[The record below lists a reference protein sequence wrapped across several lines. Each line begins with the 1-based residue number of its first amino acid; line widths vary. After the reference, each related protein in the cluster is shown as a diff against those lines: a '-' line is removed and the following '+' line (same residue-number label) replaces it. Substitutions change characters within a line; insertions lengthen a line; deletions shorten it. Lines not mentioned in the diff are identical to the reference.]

1 MTQDISEDQIEII
14 QEFIQESR
22 DMIDQLEPIIIEL
35 GQSCQTVQCWET
47 LNCTKTDCARH
58 GKNLD
63 SPCWLQ
69 MGYLGEGN
77 QTCIFTKSE
86 QDCKTCEVF
95 RSINGDGETINAIF
109 RLFHSMKGSAGFLD
123 MGNISHV
130 AHLAENL
137 LDQVRSGKIRLETD
151 HVNLLCQSC
160 DFAKEALDYVEANF
174 EDQGMAE
181 RAETISEQLEE
192 AALIAQNKANAATS
206 ELAEGISEP
215 APQAA
220 PVEEPE
226 DEYPDLKLAINEE
239 MVEKFVQEADEL
251 LQRIEQGLLKW
262 ADEAADKDI
271 LSEVFRDI
279 HSFKGNCGFLGYGDL
294 EKLSH
299 QMETVLDLAKTGKQ
313 FADENPAEKLLELL
327 DVLRDG
333 IASIS
338 QHGTGEIENLQEHL
352 ATVKSLLKPQIG
364 EILVESGAAD
374 SETIGEATTTQKKL
388 LGKILIEMGLVS
400 QEQISLAL
408 KEQDH
413 ALRNGQLKPRIGEI
427 LVRKNLI
434 SPDDL
439 NNALELQKKPI
450 GEVLVDMG
458 KVSTQQVEEAL
469 QKQQTAAPAKDVAK
483 VSSAAANAAAKKQN
497 ATVQRQD
504 IRVDLE
510 KLDNLI
516 NLIGEMVIAE
526 NMLIHNPDL
535 DGLELENFNKA
546 AQQMSK
552 LVRELQEMAMII
564 RMLPVAGLFRRM
576 IRLVHDISAKAGK
589 KVDLVLAGEETEIDK
604 TVIETISDPLVHLL
618 RNSMDHGIEPPAE
631 RVAAG
636 KPERG
641 TIHLSACHEEG
652 EVWITIQDDGRGL
665 NRDKIIAKAI
675 KNGLISGDGSDMS
688 DKAVYNLIF
697 QPGFSTAD
705 KITDI
710 SGRGVGM
717 DVVKQNL
724 EKIRGK
730 VEVHSTP
737 GQGTKINLRIPLTLA
752 IIDGML
758 VRVGGAKCIVPIL
771 AIKEAFRPTEDAI
784 TITPE
789 GEELV
794 RVRENFFPAVR
805 LHELLNKEP
814 DHHELENG
822 ILIVLENQGTSIC
835 LFVDEILGQQQTVI
849 KGLSDYIG
857 NVRGVSGCTI
867 LGDGEVCLIMDVG
880 SLVEMTNEHAD

>member
-1 MTQDISEDQIEII
+1 MTQEISEDQIEII

-22 DMIDQLEPIIIEL
+22 DMIDQLEPTIIEL
-35 GQSCQTVQCWET
+35 GQSCQDVQCWET
-47 LNCTKTDCARH
+47 LNCSKTDCSRH
-58 GKNLD
+58 GKQLD

-69 MGYLGEGN
+69 MGYMGAGD
-77 QTCIFTKSE
+77 QSCSFTNSE
-86 QDCKTCEVF
+86 QDCKACEVF
-95 RSINGDGETINAIF
+95 RSINGDGETMNAIF

-137 LDQVRSGKIRLETD
+137 LDQVRSGKIRLEAE
-151 HVNLLCQSC
+151 HVNLLCESC
-160 DFAKEALDYVEANF
+160 DFAKEALDYVETHF
-174 EDQGMAE
+174 EDQGMAD
-181 RAETISEQLEE
+181 RADIISQQLEE
-192 AALIAQNKANAATS
+192 AAQIAQDKANAATN
-206 ELAEGISEP
+206 EWDNPEPTAESTDEQP
-215 APQAA
+215 
-220 PVEEPE
+220 ETTE

-262 ADEAADKDI
+262 ADDAADKEF

-299 QMETVLDLAKTGKQ
+299 QMETVLDLARTGKQ

-327 DVLRDG
+327 DILREG

-338 QHGTGEIENLQEHL
+338 QNGNGDIENLQEYL
-352 ATVKSLLKPQIG
+352 ATVKSLLKPQLG
-364 EILVESGAAD
+364 EILVESGASD
-374 SETIGEATTTQKKL
+374 SETVGEATTTQKKL
-388 LGKILIEMGLVS
+388 LGKVLIEMGLIS
-400 QEQISLAL
+400 QEQVSLAL

-427 LVRKNLI
+427 LVRKGLVSQENL
-434 SPDDL
+434 DA
-439 NNALELQKKPI
+439 ALEIQKKPI

-458 KVSTQQVEEAL
+458 KVSPKQVEDAL
-469 QKQQTAAPAKDVAK
+469 QKQQTPAPPKETVKTNAT
-483 VSSAAANAAAKKQN
+483 AAASNKNKN
-497 ATVQRQD
+497 TTVQRQD

-535 DGLELENFNKA
+535 EGLELENFGKA

-589 KVDLVLAGEETEIDK
+589 KVDLVLSGEETEIDK

-618 RNSMDHGIEPPAE
+618 RNSMDHGVEPPAE

-730 VEVHSTP
+730 VEVHSVP
-737 GQGTKINLRIPLTLA
+737 GEGTKINLRIPLTLA

-758 VRVGGAKCIVPIL
+758 VRVGNEKCIVPIL

-784 TITPE
+784 TITPD

-880 SLVEMTNEHAD
+880 SLVEMTNEHSD